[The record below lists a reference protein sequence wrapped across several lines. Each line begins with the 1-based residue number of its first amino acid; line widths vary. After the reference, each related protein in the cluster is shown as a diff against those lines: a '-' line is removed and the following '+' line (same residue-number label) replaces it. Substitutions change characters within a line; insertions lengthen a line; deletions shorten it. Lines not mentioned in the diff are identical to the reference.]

1 MPPRVPRVETRR
13 ISQLRAP
20 SWWSELLGDLP
31 PNRRAFFDADV
42 AENGLE
48 TRPEILPDG
57 TVISGMIRKG
67 SAGRNRYSTIEVL
80 VRYDLADTPREEIE
94 YRMLANELN
103 RRHQTPLG
111 LAKLIYRMCELEI
124 ARAMTA
130 NSHRWEAAVRA
141 AAKDKIAAF
150 LGITLRSVNLYLR
163 AIKAPKVVRD
173 ACDRKEVT
181 LTKTGRV
188 GELSNSIKTRISR
201 LIRGGQSAATVVNS
215 YLPPPNTTSGGARLR
230 RFSQSCEHHVPL
242 VRGHA
247 RALTA
252 EQIAVHERELVAAQR
267 LIARLLAKL
276 P

>member
-1 MPPRVPRVETRR
+1 MPPHTPRVETRR
-13 ISQLRAP
+13 ISQLRPA

-42 AENGLE
+42 AENGVE
-48 TRPEILPDG
+48 VRPEILPDG
-57 TVISGMIRKG
+57 TVISGVIRKG

-80 VRYDLADTPREEIE
+80 VRYDLADTPREDIE
-94 YRMLANELN
+94 YRALANELN

-124 ARAMTA
+124 ARSMAA
-130 NSHRWEAAVRA
+130 NGRRWEAAVRA

-150 LGITLRSVNLYLR
+150 LGITLRSVNLYLK
-163 AIKAPKVVRD
+163 AINAPKVVRE

-201 LIRGGQSAATVVNS
+201 LIRGGASAAVVVNS

-230 RFSQSCEHHVPL
+230 RWSKSEAHHVPL
-242 VRGHA
+242 VRGHV
-247 RALTA
+247 RGLTREQVDTYRQELTA
-252 EQIAVHERELVAAQR
+252 AYQ
-267 LIARLLAKL
+267 LLGRVLAI
-276 P
+276 